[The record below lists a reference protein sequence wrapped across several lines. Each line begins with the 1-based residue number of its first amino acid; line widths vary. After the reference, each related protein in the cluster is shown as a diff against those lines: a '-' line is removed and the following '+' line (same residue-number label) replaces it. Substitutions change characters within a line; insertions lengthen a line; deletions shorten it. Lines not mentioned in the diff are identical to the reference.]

1 MVKFNRYF
9 SVILVGTILMLA
21 LHSCNKEFPNL
32 LEEYGEAQD
41 PAPVKDKVLLLVV
54 ESLSGPAVQR
64 LEPTNLT
71 LMARNAL
78 VTYGGLTDASTNY
91 EVTSES
97 VWASLLT
104 GVTGAKNGVTGTDIG
119 MLNKAM
125 YPTIIS
131 RLANLTDAR
140 SSTFYTSSQQYAAV
154 LGEDADHIVTE
165 AGDEQLVSK
174 AAVGLTSDS
183 ADLQVLQLSALA
195 QLSQN
200 ATSEAYAEALGKIDL
215 QIKTLVDAVKA
226 RTTYR
231 NENWLIVVTSS
242 KGGVYEKDEVDYT
255 AFGDPE
261 RETYCMFYSPRFST
275 KVTPRPSAN
284 DIPFAGNAVRY
295 TYGGG
300 NQVVGKLSDVSKIN
314 MGATEDWTINLF
326 LRYNTA
332 GANYYYPSF
341 FSKRAQGFS
350 GPGWNMFLEGNYW
363 GFNSSI
369 AGQVFGKVINDGQWH
384 ALTVVIRRSGTMDSV
399 FTYTDGLAESSRAV
413 SASVNANSL
422 NNDAPLTLGYIA
434 GDGNTSC
441 DLSIANVQIYN
452 RAFTPAEVRQYTG
465 IVEVGESHP
474 FWSDL
479 RGYWPCY
486 PDVNT
491 TTLTDKTANA
501 GNFRLQGPAS
511 WISFNELVAF
521 FQPPISPSFYRMVPN
536 AVDIP
541 FIIYQWLGV
550 SVEQSWG
557 MDGRSWSP
565 NYSQVRN

>member
-1 MVKFNRYF
+1 MINFSRYF
-9 SVILVGTILMLA
+9 SVILVGAIILVGLD
-21 LHSCNKEFPNL
+21 SCNKGFPNL

-41 PAPVKDKVLLLVV
+41 PAPVRDKVLLIVV

-71 LMARNAL
+71 LMGRNAL
-78 VTYGGLTDASTNY
+78 VTYGGLTDASTSF

-104 GVTGAKNGVTGTDIG
+104 GVDGAKNGVTGTDIS

-131 RLANLTDAR
+131 RLADLNEAR

-154 LGEDADHIVTE
+154 LGEDAGHIVIE
-165 AGDEQLVSK
+165 ADDDQLVAK
-174 AAVGLTSDS
+174 ASIGLETDS
-183 ADLQVLQLSALA
+183 ADLQVLQLSGLE
-195 QLSQN
+195 QVIN
-200 ATSEAYAEALGKIDL
+200 DATSASYAQALGKIDL

-226 RTTYR
+226 RTTYN
-231 NENWLIVVTSS
+231 NENWLIVITSA
-242 KGGVYEKDEVDYT
+242 KGRMYEKDEVDYT

-284 DIPFAGNAVRY
+284 DVPFSGNAVRY

-300 NQVVGKLSDVSKIN
+300 NQVVGKLSDVSKLN
-314 MGATEDWTINLF
+314 MGAAEDWTINLF

-332 GANYYYPSF
+332 GSFYYYPSF

-350 GPGWNMFLEGNYW
+350 GPGWNMFLEGDYW
-363 GFNSSI
+363 GFNSSV

-384 ALTVVIRRSGTMDSV
+384 ALTVVIRRSGATDSV
-399 FTYTDGLAESSRAV
+399 FTYTDGLAESSREV
-413 SASVNANSL
+413 RASVNTSSL
-422 NNDAPLTLGYIA
+422 NNNAPLTLGYIA
-434 GDGNTSC
+434 GDGNTDC

-452 RAFTPAEVRQYTG
+452 KAFTPAEVQQYTG
-465 IVEVGESHP
+465 IVDVGESHP

-479 RGYWPCY
+479 EGYWPCY
-486 PDVNT
+486 SDVNT
-491 TTLTDKTANA
+491 TTLTDKTGNA
-501 GNFRLQGPAS
+501 GNFRLQGPTS

-521 FQPPISPSFYRMVPN
+521 FQPPISDSFYRMVPN
-536 AVDIP
+536 AVDVP
-541 FIIYQWLGV
+541 FVIYQWLGV
-550 SVEQSWG
+550 SVEQAWG
-557 MDGRSWSP
+557 IDGKSWSP